1 MTLRVYL
8 PHVCGIA
15 QSARQAR
22 LLFMLKAFFDEAS
35 DNTQDFLMAGW
46 LARFDEWE
54 SFSTAW
60 AKELEFSPSVEYFN
74 HNEAM
79 GNKCQFEGWSDA
91 DRDSKMI
98 ALAGVIA
105 RYKLIGLVGKINIL
119 QLDALFS
126 HSVAPRRQL
135 RTTVKFTEP
144 YHHACQCV
152 VAVTLGYQVLKAK
165 NLNDP
170 VDFIFDEGVRY
181 LADIVGNYPRLKA
194 ILPAEAQKIAGTI
207 VPGNDKQIV
216 ALQAADFLAGQ
227 ELLELRIKT
236 KPQPLALIDDGRINR
251 FSCHGKALKTIP
263 SSVSQLNIIW
273 STKNLRKS
281 KNERNA
287 RLNMKTKRK
296 SEFERF
302 DATMRELL
310 AVSHDEIKAKQDA
323 EKAEKKQK
331 KAKKKNG

>member
-1 MTLRVYL
+1 MR
-8 PHVCGIA
+8 GIA
-15 QSARQAR
+15 QSSRQAR
-22 LLFMLKAFFDEAS
+22 LLLMLKAFFDETS

-60 AKELEFSPSVEYFN
+60 DKELKFSPSIERFN
-74 HNEAM
+74 HNDAM
-79 GNKCQFEGWSDA
+79 GKKCQFEGWSDE
-91 DRDSKMI
+91 DRDSKMM
-98 ALAGVIA
+98 ALAGIIA
-105 RYKLIGLVGKINIL
+105 RHNLTGLVGKISIP

-135 RTTVKFTEP
+135 RSIVKFTEP

-165 NLNDP
+165 NLVDP

-181 LADIVGNYPRLKA
+181 LDDIIGNYPRLKA
-194 ILPAEAQKIAGTI
+194 VLPAEAQKIAGTI

-236 KPQPLALIDDGRINR
+236 KPKPLALIDDSRINK
-251 FSCHGKALKTIP
+251 FSCHGEALKTIP
-263 SSVSQLNIIW
+263 GSISKLNIVW
-273 STKNLRKS
+273 ATKRLEKIQERK
-281 KNERNA
+281 
-287 RLNMKTKRK
+287 KRK
-296 SEFERF
+296 SEYEN
-302 DATMRELL
+302 
-310 AVSHDEIKAKQDA
+310 
-323 EKAEKKQK
+323 
-331 KAKKKNG
+331 KKKK